1 MGRRKCSGRK
11 WLHVSASPT
20 YFVWRNMRRRCRD
33 PKDAS
38 YANYGGR
45 GISVCPEWES
55 YDQFYEDMGE
65 CPPGLTLDR
74 IDVDGNYCKENCRW
88 TTWKVQLNNQSR
100 NVIVATG
107 ETLSMYCERTG
118 EKYSRLAKRHSKYK
132 MSGARLLTPYSLANL
147 REVKHGTRSGYEVSK
162 CRCALCRAANTKRH
176 AVYMATRA
184 VR

>member
-1 MGRRKCSGRK
+1 MGRLKGHFK
-11 WLHVSASPT
+11 WKNPTSTPT

-38 YANYGGR
+38 YARYGGR
-45 GISVCPEWES
+45 GISVCAAWES

-65 CPPGLTLDR
+65 RPPGLTLDR

-132 MSGARLLTPYSLANL
+132 MSGDRLLTPYSLANL
-147 REVKHGTRSGYEVSK
+147 REVKHGTRSGYEVSG

-176 AVYMATRA
+176 SVYMATRT